1 MFNFRKKFTK
11 LGLSN
16 FTAFEVAEIC
26 MTCHYNNWVRPSI
39 YQGPVNSNAYAA
51 LLLTSCRMY
60 NAITRS
66 IEAELIPACRRYGL
80 DIVVYNPLAGG
91 LLSGKYKTAGIPY
104 SGRYSD
110 AVGSMG

>member
-1 MFNFRKKFTK
+1 
-11 LGLSN
+11 
-16 FTAFEVAEIC
+16 
-26 MTCHYNNWVRPSI
+26 
-39 YQGPVNSNAYAA
+39 
-51 LLLTSCRMY
+51 MY